1 MDRLAFRGAGELAA
15 LLRRG
20 EISSRALVEL
30 YISRIEAR
38 DGELNA
44 VVTRDF
50 EAARARAGE
59 ADLARG
65 RGETWG
71 PLHGL
76 PITIKDSFETA
87 GLRTTSGHVPLS
99 DHRPVR
105 DAIAVAR
112 LRKAGAIVL
121 GKTNLPELAGDW
133 QSTNAIFGRTHNP
146 WDPARTPGG
155 SSGGAA
161 AALAAGFCALELG
174 SDIGGSIRIPAGWC
188 GIYGHKPSHG
198 IIPLRGHIPGPPG
211 QLSEADLGVAGP
223 MARTAEDLDLALE
236 ILAGPTEDRA
246 TAWRLALPPPRRT
259 SLREYRVAA
268 WLEDPS
274 VPVDAAVTER
284 LHAVVASLRRAGV
297 DVNETARPAIDL
309 RAAIETYLRLL
320 LPIIY
325 AGLPRQSFDELV
337 AFADAAPAEVR
348 DAMTDAAR
356 FGTDR
361 HRNWLSANEARERV
375 RAALHAFFRDYDV
388 LLTPVTC
395 VPPIAHDPSEPM
407 ITRSLEFAGR
417 KREYME
423 LASWIALATM
433 TFHPATSAPAGRTAD
448 GLPVGVQ
455 IIGPYLEDR
464 TTIDFAARLAA
475 VMGGFTPPPAFA
487 G

>member
-1 MDRLAFRGAGELAA
+1 MDALAFRGAGELAA
-15 LLRRG
+15 MLRRG
-20 EISSRALVEL
+20 EISSRALVDL
-30 YISRIEAR
+30 YISRIEAH
-38 DGELNA
+38 DGDLNA

-50 EAARARAGE
+50 EAARGRAGE
-59 ADLARG
+59 ADRARARG
-65 RGETWG
+65 EAWG

-87 GLRTTSGHVPLS
+87 GLRTTSGHVPLR
-99 DHRPVR
+99 DHRPPH
-105 DAIAVAR
+105 DAVAVAR
-112 LRKAGAIVL
+112 LREAGAIVL

-133 QSTNAIFGRTHNP
+133 QSTNAIFGRTLNP

-188 GIYGHKPSHG
+188 GVYGHKPSHG
-198 IIPLRGHIPGPPG
+198 IVPLRGHIPGPPG
-211 QLSEADLGVAGP
+211 QLSETDLAVAGP
-223 MARTAEDLDLALE
+223 MARTAEDLDLALG

-246 TAWRLALPPPRRT
+246 TAWRFALPPPRRT

-268 WLEDPS
+268 WLGDPAA
-274 VPVDAAVTER
+274 PVDAAVTER
-284 LHAVVASLRRAGV
+284 LQFVVSSLRRAGV
-297 DVNETARPAIDL
+297 EVNETARPAIDL
-309 RAAIETYLRLL
+309 RETIETYLRLL
-320 LPIIY
+320 IPIIY
-325 AGLPRQSFDELV
+325 AGLPRATFDELV
-337 AFADAAPAEVR
+337 ALADGAPADVR
-348 DAMTDAAR
+348 DGMTNAAR

-375 RAALHAFFRDYDV
+375 RAALRAFFREYDV

-395 VPPIAHDPSEPM
+395 VPPIAHDDGEPM
-407 ITRSLEFAGR
+407 LARSLDLAGQ
-417 KREYME
+417 KRDYME
-423 LASWIALATM
+423 IASWIALATM

-464 TTIDFAARLAA
+464 TPIDFAARLAA

-487 G
+487 